1 MNNFYLVRH
10 AESIWNE
17 DENRPLSGRGRRDA
31 ELVADIL
38 IGFPID
44 LILSSPYRRAK
55 ETIAPLAKRLNL
67 IIQIEPNLRERCLSS
82 EAIEDF
88 YSAVEQAWADPT
100 FAHPGGESNLAVQ
113 KRGLMI
119 ISWLQEEISTE
130 HIVLSTHGN
139 LLAVL
144 LQHFDPSIDFSFWKS
159 MTFPDIYQLNIS
171 PIGGISILRLWE

>member
-1 MNNFYLVRH
+1 MNNFYLIRH
-10 AESIWNE
+10 AEAIWSE

-31 ELVADIL
+31 ERVADNL

-44 LILSSPYRRAK
+44 LIISSPYRRAK
-55 ETIAPLAKRLNL
+55 ETIVPLAKRLNL

-100 FAHPGGESNLAVQ
+100 FAHPGGESNLKVQ
-113 KRGLMI
+113 KRGLI
-119 ISWLQEEISTE
+119 VISRLQEEISTK

-144 LQHFDPSIDFSFWKS
+144 LQHFDPSIDINFWRS
-159 MTFPDIYQLNIS
+159 LTFPDIYQL
-171 PIGGISILRLWE
+171 GISSNGEIRILRLWE